1 MFGHDQ
7 PISLAGSLWWRIRK
21 ILAAKRQNA
30 QSTQPLAPGALVTS
44 AGKLYKPQNFGTAG
58 ILRKTAVH

>member
-21 ILAAKRQNA
+21 ILAAKGQKA
-30 QSTQPLAPGALVTS
+30 QSAQPLAPGPLLTS
-44 AGKLYKPQNFGTAG
+44 AGKYTSHKIFGLPG
-58 ILRKTAVH
+58 F